1 MQILHERM
9 EYTFTISSYYS
20 LTCVISHIARFV
32 LYMRYIV
39 INIDINMSIN
49 HGQNCLQT
57 DEQCLQYTMY
67 TNCIHRAQ
75 SYSTHV
81 HQLYIAYA
89 AHYFNN

>member
-9 EYTFTISSYYS
+9 KYTFTISSYYS
-20 LTCVISHIARFV
+20 LTCAISHIARFV

-67 TNCIHRAQ
+67 IEPKVT
-75 SYSTHV
+75 V
-81 HQLYIAYA
+81 HMYINYTCKAYA